1 MAGYCALKFR
11 EQAQPTF
18 QKIVASN
25 RRGLFIATLPY
36 KIGIFSAVTAA
47 FVSLPMI
54 FDINTVLWFNEIY
67 VTSGEFFLPFFSFSP
82 LLTGKC
88 SWRCSRG
95 QRFGDSPW
103 GWQLCLEL
111 DGAPSGFYQF
121 LPALHAV
128 LSLPAGESRHETLHV
143 LLQAQ
148 ARSSPLRRVPQV

>member
-88 SWRCSRG
+88 S
-95 QRFGDSPW
+95 
-103 GWQLCLEL
+103 
-111 DGAPSGFYQF
+111 
-121 LPALHAV
+121 
-128 LSLPAGESRHETLHV
+128 
-143 LLQAQ
+143 
-148 ARSSPLRRVPQV
+148 